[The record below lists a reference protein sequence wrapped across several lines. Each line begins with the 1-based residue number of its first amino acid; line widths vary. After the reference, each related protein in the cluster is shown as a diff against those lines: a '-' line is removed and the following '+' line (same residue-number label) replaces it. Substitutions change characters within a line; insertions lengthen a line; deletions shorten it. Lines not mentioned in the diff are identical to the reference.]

1 MIGKLII
8 IEGTDGSG
16 KQTQTNL
23 LYENLLN
30 LGYKVVKIS
39 FPNYK
44 SNASFPVKMYLA
56 GEFGAN
62 ENVNVFASSTFFAI
76 DRYASFKKEWEKYYN
91 NGYIIISDRYTI
103 SNLIHQGNRISDEDK
118 FLEYKSWL
126 IDLEWN
132 KFGLPTPDVMILL
145 DMPFEYSNK
154 LIKNR
159 LNKITGQ
166 KELDILESD
175 EIQKKRAY
183 KTAKKVAN
191 LFNMKVINCV
201 DNNVIKSIDNIQKE
215 LIKFVKENI

>member
-62 ENVNVFASSTFFAI
+62 ENVNVFASSTF
-76 DRYASFKKEWEKYYN
+76 
-91 NGYIIISDRYTI
+91 
-103 SNLIHQGNRISDEDK
+103 L
-118 FLEYKSWL
+118 LL
-126 IDLEWN
+126 IDMHPL
-132 KFGLPTPDVMILL
+132 KRVGKIL
-145 DMPFEYSNK
+145 
-154 LIKNR
+154 
-159 LNKITGQ
+159 
-166 KELDILESD
+166 
-175 EIQKKRAY
+175 
-183 KTAKKVAN
+183 
-191 LFNMKVINCV
+191 
-201 DNNVIKSIDNIQKE
+201 
-215 LIKFVKENI
+215 